1 LLAVF
6 LLSSVASAEPPERI
20 DINQAT
26 MTDLVKVK
34 GVGKKT
40 AEKILEYREAR
51 GAIKTMSQLQD
62 VKGIGKASLQMM
74 ICYFYVEA
82 EGKLPCEV
90 ATIRHDTEPLN
101 LNTATA
107 KELQALPGIG
117 KKKAENIVNDRK
129 ANGLYHSVDDLQR
142 IKGIGRGMVEKLTPL
157 VEVRLD
163 INRARGAE
171 FEIMGFSNGDTIV
184 KYRNDHGR
192 FSTVADLKNVPGID
206 KDHVDEIVDY
216 LCTK

>member
-1 LLAVF
+1 MF

-26 MTDLVKVK
+26 MADLVKVK

-40 AEKILEYREAR
+40 AEKILAYRDAS
-51 GAIKTMSQLQD
+51 GPLKTMSQLQD
-62 VKGIGKASLQMM
+62 VKGIGKSSLQTM
-74 ICYFYVEA
+74 ICYFFVEA

-90 ATIRHDTEPLN
+90 ATIRRGTGPLN

-117 KKKAENIVNDRK
+117 KKKSENIVNDRA

-163 INRARGAE
+163 INSARGAE
-171 FEIMGFSNGDTIV
+171 FEMMGFANGDTIV

-192 FSTVADLKNVPGID
+192 FNTVADLKKVPGID
-206 KDHVDEIVDY
+206 PDRVDEIADY